1 MGGDL
6 NMAEDRFFWFR
17 DEEFGRQ
24 TIAGLNPC
32 CIQLVTV
39 YYLPMLPFFYLY
51 KIQFYLKVY

>member
-6 NMAEDRFFWFR
+6 NIAEDRFFWFR

-39 YYLPMLPFFYLY
+39 YY
-51 KIQFYLKVY
+51 